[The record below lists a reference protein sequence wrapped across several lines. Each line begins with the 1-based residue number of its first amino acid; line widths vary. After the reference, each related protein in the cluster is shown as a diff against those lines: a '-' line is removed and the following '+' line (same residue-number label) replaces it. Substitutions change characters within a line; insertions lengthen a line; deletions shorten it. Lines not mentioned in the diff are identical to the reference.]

1 MTVRRWCLGWVL
13 FALVCA
19 QGLAFMHRV
28 VHVPGARAET
38 PAPAA
43 WTVALFGAHDDSSCR
58 LLDASGTC
66 APPAPPPSVAL
77 PPLPAVE
84 LPPFLYASF
93 VEVRGAP
100 FEARAP
106 PVSR

>member
-1 MTVRRWCLGWVL
+1 MTARRWCLGWVL
-13 FALVCA
+13 FAQVCA

-28 VHVPGARAET
+28 VHAPVARAEA
-38 PAPAA
+38 PAAAA
-43 WTVALFGAHDDSSCR
+43 WTVALFGAHDDASCR

-66 APPAPPPSVAL
+66 APPSSPPPGAL
-77 PPLPAVE
+77 LPLPAGE

-93 VEVRGAP
+93 VESRGAP